1 MCIYVKK
8 NILLSYVN
16 RYVRSFFVLAII
28 DGILTGLVTA
38 YTSVIFIKI
47 IFDRIEKLVA
57 FKHILLII
65 LISVIFYLLY
75 FIYHN
80 VFICICLPKAKIA
93 LQEKMQG
100 ELYQIAVKKDLNYYD
115 NHELLNDFVWAA
127 KESDTRAIAYVE
139 DIRDLT
145 NKVISSVTVF
155 VLVFTIDWI
164 ILLSI
169 LLFVTINI
177 IVKLWQT
184 KMQFS
189 ADLQI
194 APFARRIDYI
204 NRVFHIREY
213 SKEIRLGNALHIFLK
228 QFHAAVNK
236 ILDIIHAYGKKKLL
250 LTSGRNVAT
259 ALFFDVLIILLLV
272 YKLVEEK
279 SITLGDFGA
288 SIGATWRMLRAANE
302 IFDYVQK
309 FREHNL
315 YIQKFAHFVNAEPQ
329 ICTPVCPVKLEQPIE
344 TIAIENVKF
353 SYANS
358 KKPVLNGISLQI
370 NVGEK
375 VALVGYNGAGKS
387 TLIKLLLRLYDPDE
401 GQIKING
408 IDIRDLD
415 LDEYRNRFSV
425 VLQNYQLYATTL
437 AENVLMMPYNKNDRE
452 IVYKALRKVGLNRIT
467 EKSEND
473 INTQITR
480 EFDDA
485 GILLSG
491 GEKQKIAISRIF
503 ASPKEVLVLDEP
515 SASLDAIS
523 EYSINQT
530 ILQEAKSKMLIFIS
544 HRLSTV
550 QTVDKIYMFADG
562 KIVEQGSHNELMR
575 QNGRY
580 AKMFN
585 IQADKYNENR
595 GK

>member
-1 MCIYVKK
+1 M
-8 NILLSYVN
+8 LF
-16 RYVRSFFVLAII
+16 RS
-28 DGILTGLVTA
+28 
-38 YTSVIFIKI
+38 
-47 IFDRIEKLVA
+47 
-57 FKHILLII
+57 
-65 LISVIFYLLY
+65 
-75 FIYHN
+75 
-80 VFICICLPKAKIA
+80 
-93 LQEKMQG
+93 
-100 ELYQIAVKKDLNYYD
+100 
-115 NHELLNDFVWAA
+115 
-127 KESDTRAIAYVE
+127 
-139 DIRDLT
+139 
-145 NKVISSVTVF
+145 
-155 VLVFTIDWI
+155 
-164 ILLSI
+164 
-169 LLFVTINI
+169 
-177 IVKLWQT
+177 
-184 KMQFS
+184 
-189 ADLQI
+189 
-194 APFARRIDYI
+194 
-204 NRVFHIREY
+204 
-213 SKEIRLGNALHIFLK
+213 
-228 QFHAAVNK
+228 
-236 ILDIIHAYGKKKLL
+236 
-250 LTSGRNVAT
+250 
-259 ALFFDVLIILLLV
+259 
-272 YKLVEEK
+272 
-279 SITLGDFGA
+279 
-288 SIGATWRMLRAANE
+288 
-302 IFDYVQK
+302 
-309 FREHNL
+309 
-315 YIQKFAHFVNAEPQ
+315 HFVNAEPQ

-562 KIVEQGSHNELMR
+562 KIVEQGSHSELMR

>member
-1 MCIYVKK
+1 M
-8 NILLSYVN
+8 NI
-16 RYVRSFFVLAII
+16 
-28 DGILTGLVTA
+28 T
-38 YTSVIFIKI
+38 
-47 IFDRIEKLVA
+47 
-57 FKHILLII
+57 
-65 LISVIFYLLY
+65 
-75 FIYHN
+75 
-80 VFICICLPKAKIA
+80 C
-93 LQEKMQG
+93 
-100 ELYQIAVKKDLNYYD
+100 
-115 NHELLNDFVWAA
+115 
-127 KESDTRAIAYVE
+127 
-139 DIRDLT
+139 
-145 NKVISSVTVF
+145 
-155 VLVFTIDWI
+155 
-164 ILLSI
+164 
-169 LLFVTINI
+169 
-177 IVKLWQT
+177 
-184 KMQFS
+184 
-189 ADLQI
+189 
-194 APFARRIDYI
+194 
-204 NRVFHIREY
+204 
-213 SKEIRLGNALHIFLK
+213 
-228 QFHAAVNK
+228 
-236 ILDIIHAYGKKKLL
+236 
-250 LTSGRNVAT
+250 
-259 ALFFDVLIILLLV
+259 
-272 YKLVEEK
+272 
-279 SITLGDFGA
+279 
-288 SIGATWRMLRAANE
+288 
-302 IFDYVQK
+302 
-309 FREHNL
+309 
-315 YIQKFAHFVNAEPQ
+315 KFAHFVNAEPQ

-562 KIVEQGSHNELMR
+562 KIVEQGSHSELMR